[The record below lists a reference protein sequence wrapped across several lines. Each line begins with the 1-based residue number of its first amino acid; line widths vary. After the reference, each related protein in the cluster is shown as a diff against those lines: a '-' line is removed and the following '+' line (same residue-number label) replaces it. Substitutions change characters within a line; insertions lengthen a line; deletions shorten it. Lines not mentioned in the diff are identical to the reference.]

1 MGYLATGV
9 IVAVAI
15 LILIAVVYVQHEL
28 RQMRA
33 PAFIPSAFVRKVR
46 RPRRVAAGGD
56 CVCGGTIG
64 RTGRISA
71 RSASSSAARAAV
83 GGRICHAGRTGCP
96 GRHQPGP
103 HRQRCRRKAGAG
115 WRPSWAP
122 AAAVPGT
129 TVAGIGSTGTARSC
143 AAGFAGRV
151 PAWQRPGKEEL

>member
-1 MGYLATGV
+1 MGYLATGI

-46 RPRRVAAGGD
+46 RTRRVVPGDD

-71 RSASSSAARAAV
+71 RF
-83 GGRICHAGRTGCP
+83 GELLGCTGCRRTWTAD
-96 GRHQPGP
+96 GRRIIRRRGSSRPEQP
-103 HRQRCRRKAGAG
+103 
-115 WRPSWAP
+115 P
-122 AAAVPGT
+122 AA
-129 TVAGIGSTGTARSC
+129 
-143 AAGFAGRV
+143 
-151 PAWQRPGKEEL
+151 